1 MFDFKPLNPN
11 RVHQRLIKPILKH
24 DAHRKSSYSR
34 PFALPQE
41 ASVQSIQYTCSGPW
55 PKSTREKADDE
66 PSPAGF
72 ISQFH

>member
-41 ASVQSIQYTCSGPW
+41 ASVQSIHARAHAW